1 MSKDN
6 SLLMPWLVLLFIAAV
21 VALSSLG
28 AAINKN
34 NASYVPSNFG
44 VDRSTFEHRY
54 VTERFKQEG
63 FNKQDSQ
70 KAADAVIKFLN
81 AQEARK

>member
-6 SLLMPWLVLLFIAAV
+6 SLSMPWLVLLFIAAV

-34 NASYVPSNFG
+34 NASYVPSNSG